1 MSPCT
6 RPVCNS
12 VLWATYLLL
21 AKYETTFF
29 KLETKLI
36 NRKNISFFS
45 SKIYHI
51 YQWRR
56 FTEILLIHISFYFP
70 TSASNTQVY
79 HSPIQHMPFFGGKQ
93 ALLHFLRKKIQKYF
107 QCEIQINSL
116 WFHHRNNIS
125 HFPSSNIFPFLP
137 SFNCLLFLFIPIG
150 P

>member
-1 MSPCT
+1 MKLHFLNWKLSSLIERISHFFPPKFIT
-6 RPVCNS
+6 FTNEEDSLKFYSYIYPFIS
-12 VLWATYLLL
+12 QHQPLTH
-21 AKYETTFF
+21 KYM
-29 KLETKLI
+29 
-36 NRKNISFFS
+36 
-45 SKIYHI
+45 
-51 YQWRR
+51 
-56 FTEILLIHISFYFP
+56 
-70 TSASNTQVY
+70 
-79 HSPIQHMPFFGGKQ
+79 HSPIQHMPFFDGKQ